1 MSIFARLEGLADSVP
16 ELSEDVS
23 ELLEDVSCT
32 QAECFGVLEHLATS
46 FAESGLTLVA
56 LGGVALGGVALG
68 GIASCFMASSTTSF
82 WAGLIRCNKTQH
94 IHQLVAGCHHADT

>member
-56 LGGVALGGVALG
+56 LGGVALGG
-68 GIASCFMASSTTSF
+68 IASCFMASSTTSF
-82 WAGLIRCNKTQH
+82 WVGLIRCNKTQH

>member
-1 MSIFARLEGLADSVP
+1 VP

-23 ELLEDVSCT
+23 ELLEDVSFT
-32 QAECFGVLEHLATS
+32 HAECFGVLEHLATS

-68 GIASCFMASSTTSF
+68 GIASCLMASSTTSF

-94 IHQLVAGCHHADT
+94 IHQLVA